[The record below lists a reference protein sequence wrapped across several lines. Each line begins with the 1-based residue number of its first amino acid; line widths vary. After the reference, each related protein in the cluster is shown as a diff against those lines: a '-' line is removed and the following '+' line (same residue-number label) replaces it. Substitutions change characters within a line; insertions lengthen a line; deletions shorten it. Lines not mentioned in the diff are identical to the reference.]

1 MEDIPSN
8 DVDSRPRGFSAGR
21 SREALQRVGMAAG
34 FLCVAALSNWLHGP
48 LFDSCEPSCST
59 EFLLHSNLRVP
70 AAEPLVYGNGL
81 FLYILGGIAAIGA
94 LSWRPLSRRPGAV
107 LLVILAM
114 LVILDSW
121 LMRYW

>member
-1 MEDIPSN
+1 MMQDIPSN
-8 DVDSRPRGFSAGR
+8 DVDSHPSGFSADR
-21 SREALQRVGMAAG
+21 SREALRRVGMAAG
-34 FLCVAALSNWLHGP
+34 FLCLAALSNWLHGP

-59 EFLLHSNLRVP
+59 EYLLHSNLRVP
-70 AAEPLVYGNGL
+70 AAD
-81 FLYILGGIAAIGA
+81 
-94 LSWRPLSRRPGAV
+94 RRPGAV